1 MVSNASVLLNISALS
16 GAPMLPNTLE
26 LSNAPQFC
34 KKMLVG
40 IKYIRLIPK
49 MSVSRFCLRLLHDLL
64 SRI

>member
-1 MVSNASVLLNISALS
+1 MVSNIPALS
-16 GAPMLPNTLE
+16 GAPVLHNTLE

-40 IKYIRLIPK
+40 IKYSRLIPK